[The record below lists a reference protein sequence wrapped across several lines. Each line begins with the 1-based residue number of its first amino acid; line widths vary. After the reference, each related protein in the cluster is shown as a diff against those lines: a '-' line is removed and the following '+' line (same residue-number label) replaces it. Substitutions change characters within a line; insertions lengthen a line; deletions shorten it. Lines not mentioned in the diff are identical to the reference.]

1 MTADGATPVGAR
13 TRSDQPFKGIGLM
26 LVGSALIT
34 VNDAAIKLVLDDHT
48 VSQAILVRAVFA
60 LPVIAWLAYRAGGW
74 EAARW
79 RNPWAQLLCAVPLV
93 ASLFLFVTSLSRIPI
108 APATV
113 ILYLSPLFLTA
124 LAPLLG
130 ERVGWRRGG
139 AVLLGFA
146 GTVLVIEPGS
156 NTFTWFYL
164 VPVSAALVLAVRDLA
179 TRKLVES
186 ESSVSILLVSAL
198 AVMISAVPGAVAS
211 WQPLALGDIGLL
223 AVSGLAFGFAMF
235 FLTDAFRY
243 ADASLV
249 SPFKYAGVVV
259 AAGLGF
265 AIWGDVPTLSA
276 CAGGFLIVL
285 SGLFVLKREQAI
297 GADRPATPRV

>member
-1 MTADGATPVGAR
+1 MKADQASQAGAR
-13 TRSDQPFKGIGLM
+13 VRSDRPLKGIGLM
-26 LVGSALIT
+26 LAGSGLIT
-34 VNDAAIKLVLDDHT
+34 MNDAAIKLVVDDHS
-48 VSQAILVRAVFA
+48 VSQAILVRAAFA

-74 EAARW
+74 QAARW
-79 RNPWAQLLCAVPLV
+79 HNPWAQLLCAVPLV
-93 ASLFLFVTSLSRIPI
+93 ASLFLFVASLSRIPI

-130 ERVGWRRGG
+130 ERVGWRRWG

-146 GTVLVIEPGS
+146 GTVLVIDPTGD
-156 NTFTWFYL
+156 TFTWFYL
-164 VPVSAALVLAVRDLA
+164 VPVCAAFVLAVRDLA

-186 ESSVSILLVSAL
+186 ESSVSILLVSTL
-198 AVMISAVPGAVAS
+198 AVMASAVPGAVTS
-211 WQPLALGDIGLL
+211 WQPLVPGDVALL

-249 SPFKYAGVVV
+249 SPFKYAGVIV

-276 CAGGFLIVL
+276 CIGGLLIVS

-297 GADRPATPRV
+297 AADQEDAPRT

>member
-1 MTADGATPVGAR
+1 MTADQAIPGP
-13 TRSDQPFKGIGLM
+13 TRSRSDRPLKGIGLM
-26 LVGSALIT
+26 LAGSALIT
-34 VNDAAIKLVLDDHT
+34 MNDAAIKLVLDDHT

-74 EAARW
+74 RAARW
-79 RNPWAQLLCAVPLV
+79 QNPWAQLLCAVPLV

-130 ERVGWRRGG
+130 ERVGWRRWG

-146 GTVLVIEPGS
+146 GTVLVIEPGGD
-156 NTFTWFYL
+156 NFTWFYL
-164 VPVSAALVLAVRDLA
+164 VPVSAAFVLAVRDLA

-198 AVMISAVPGAVAS
+198 AVMASAVPGAVTS
-211 WQPLALGDIGLL
+211 WQPLAPGDIALL

-249 SPFKYAGVVV
+249 SPFKYAGVIV
-259 AAGLGF
+259 AAALGF

-276 CAGGFLIVL
+276 CAGGVLIVL
-285 SGLFVLKREQAI
+285 SGLFVLKREQA
-297 GADRPATPRV
+297 AASRQDAQKD

>member
-1 MTADGATPVGAR
+1 MKADQASQAGAR
-13 TRSDQPFKGIGLM
+13 VRSDRPFKGIGLM
-26 LVGSALIT
+26 LAGSGLIT
-34 VNDAAIKLVLDDHT
+34 MNDAAIKLVVDDHS
-48 VSQAILVRAVFA
+48 VSQAILVRAAFA

-74 EAARW
+74 QAARW
-79 RNPWAQLLCAVPLV
+79 HNPWAQLLCAVPLV

-130 ERVGWRRGG
+130 ESVGWRRWG
-139 AVLLGFA
+139 AVLLGFV
-146 GTVLVIEPGS
+146 GTVLVIEPAGD
-156 NTFTWFYL
+156 TFTWFYL
-164 VPVSAALVLAVRDLA
+164 VPVCAAFVLAVRDLA

-186 ESSVSILLVSAL
+186 ESSVSILLVSTL
-198 AVMISAVPGAVAS
+198 AVMASAVPGAVTS
-211 WQPLALGDIGLL
+211 WQPLAPGDVALL

-249 SPFKYAGVVV
+249 SPFKYAGVIV
-259 AAGLGF
+259 AATLGF

-276 CAGGFLIVL
+276 CVGGLLIVS

-297 GADRPATPRV
+297 AADQEDAPRA

>member
-1 MTADGATPVGAR
+1 MKADQASQAGAR
-13 TRSDQPFKGIGLM
+13 VRSDRPFKGIGLM
-26 LVGSALIT
+26 LAGSGLIT
-34 VNDAAIKLVLDDHT
+34 MNDAAIKLVVDDHS
-48 VSQAILVRAVFA
+48 VSQAILVRAAFA

-74 EAARW
+74 QAARW
-79 RNPWAQLLCAVPLV
+79 HNPWAQLLCAVPLV

-130 ERVGWRRGG
+130 ESVGWRRWG
-139 AVLLGFA
+139 AVLLGFV
-146 GTVLVIEPGS
+146 GTVLVIEPAGD
-156 NTFTWFYL
+156 TFTWFYL
-164 VPVSAALVLAVRDLA
+164 VPVCAAFVLAVRDLA

-186 ESSVSILLVSAL
+186 ESSVSILLVSTL
-198 AVMISAVPGAVAS
+198 AVMASAVPGAVTS
-211 WQPLALGDIGLL
+211 WQPLAPGDVALL

-249 SPFKYAGVVV
+249 SPFKYAGVIV
-259 AAGLGF
+259 AATLGF

-276 CAGGFLIVL
+276 CIGGLLIVS

-297 GADRPATPRV
+297 AADQEDVPRT